1 MIRING
7 TDRESQSAIPS
18 SQNIGMAH
26 VNANK
31 KFYEPQRGNDF
42 ELVIPG
48 LNGLVDPVTG
58 VTYDNA
64 EEIIRLA
71 VARTP
76 IPHFSI
82 EPITQRR
89 GNSVMKYAGTPSF
102 DAGEMTIRDW
112 IGNNTVNIL
121 YAWQNLAYNVNTDK
135 TGLLEDYK
143 FDAYLIELS
152 PDKQVV
158 RQWIMEGM
166 WVSAVSEEP
175 FDNQANQAER
185 LMTVTFQYDRGRLIN
200 N

>member
-7 TDRESQSAIPS
+7 IDRPSQTDVPS
-18 SQNIGMAH
+18 NQNIGMYH
-26 VNANK
+26 VNSNK

-48 LNGLVDPVTG
+48 LNSLVDPVTG
-58 VTYDNA
+58 VTYNNA

-71 VARTP
+71 VARAP

-143 FDAYLIELS
+143 FDGYLIELS

-158 RQWIMEGM
+158 RQWLMKGM
-166 WVSAVSEEP
+166 WVSAVSEDP

-185 LMTVTFQYDRGRLIN
+185 FMTVTFQYDLGKLIN